1 MIPLADTLGVTVT
14 ELLTGER
21 TEQAAIPPEAVEA
34 IVKTAISYTEA
45 APARAWQ
52 GNHFW
57 HTIFVCACSV
67 EALCLFLLY
76 QQSRLTEALITSAV
90 IATLFGFYFCF
101 FAQLELPSYY
111 DQNKISGVNDGP
123 FRMNVPGLHFNNNNW
138 PKVVQAGR
146 LALLVNM
153 VGFPL
158 LSLVLGQLFP
168 ELWFASERI
177 VLLFMLPGGIFI
189 PIYIVGKKYE

>member
-1 MIPLADTLGVTVT
+1 
-14 ELLTGER
+14 
-21 TEQAAIPPEAVEA
+21 
-34 IVKTAISYTEA
+34 
-45 APARAWQ
+45 
-52 GNHFW
+52 
-57 HTIFVCACSV
+57 
-67 EALCLFLLY
+67 
-76 QQSRLTEALITSAV
+76 
-90 IATLFGFYFCF
+90 
-101 FAQLELPSYY
+101 
-111 DQNKISGVNDGP
+111 
-123 FRMNVPGLHFNNNNW
+123 MNVPGLHFNNNNW

-177 VLLFMLPGGIFI
+177 VLLFMLPDGIFI